1 MISPDEVKTML
12 EPAFPGGRIE
22 VSDMTGS
29 MDHFDIEI
37 ISPAFE
43 GLTLIKQHR
52 LVQQPLQAALADGR
66 IHAIAIKT
74 FTPEQWKKAQGG
86 GLNIVS

>member
-1 MISPDEVKTML
+1 MMSPDEVKRML
-12 EPAFPGGRIE
+12 EPAFPGAQIE

-37 ISPAFE
+37 VSPAFE

-74 FTPEQWKKAQGG
+74 FTPSQKKKTGG
-86 GLNIVS
+86 GLNVIN

>member
-1 MISPDEVKTML
+1 MSPDEVQKML
-12 EPAFPGGRIE
+12 EDAFPDAEIT

-29 MDHFDIEI
+29 MDHFDIEVV
-37 ISPAFE
+37 SPAFA

-74 FTPEQWKKAQGG
+74 CTPEQRKKAQGG
-86 GLNIVS
+86 GGLNVL

>member
-1 MISPDEVKTML
+1 ML
-12 EPAFPGGRIE
+12 EPAFSDAQIT

-37 ISPAFE
+37 ISPVFE

-74 FTPEQWKKAQGG
+74 YTPAQWKKSQGG
-86 GLNIVS
+86 GLNILG

>member
-1 MISPDEVKTML
+1 MISPDEVKKML
-12 EPAFPGGRIE
+12 EPDFPDARIE

-37 ISPAFE
+37 VSPTFE

-52 LVQQPLQAALADGR
+52 LVQKPLQGALADGR

-74 FTPEQWKKAQGG
+74 YTPEQWKKSQGG
-86 GLNIVS
+86 GLKVI